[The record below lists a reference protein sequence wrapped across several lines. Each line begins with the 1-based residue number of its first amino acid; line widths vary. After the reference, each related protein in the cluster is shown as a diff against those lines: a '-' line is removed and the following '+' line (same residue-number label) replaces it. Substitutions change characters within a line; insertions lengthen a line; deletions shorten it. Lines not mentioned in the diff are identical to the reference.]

1 MSANFNSY
9 ATITLGNG
17 AGDSVSA
24 FGSPLHH
31 CLHFSVAQLKKRPLI
46 GAALRVW
53 CFFAIRQLSVN
64 GICLEIYRAIDAHHA
79 INMLRSAAVFAS
91 EKSGPNVGAA

>member
-31 CLHFSVAQLKKRPLI
+31 CLHFSVAKLKKRPLI
-46 GAALRVW
+46 GAAFRVW
-53 CFFAIRQLSVN
+53 CFFATRQLWAN
-64 GICLEIYRAIDAHHA
+64 GICLEIYRAIDPHHA
-79 INMLRSAAVFAS
+79 INMLRIAAVFAS
-91 EKSGPNVGAA
+91 EKKRPQI